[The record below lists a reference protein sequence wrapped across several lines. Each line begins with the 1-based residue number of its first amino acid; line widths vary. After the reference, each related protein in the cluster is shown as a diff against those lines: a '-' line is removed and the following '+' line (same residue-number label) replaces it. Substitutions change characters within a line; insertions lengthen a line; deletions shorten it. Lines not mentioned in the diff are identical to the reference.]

1 MKRLLFILTPLFC
14 LNAQVQLDYYLN
26 DTANYNP
33 SIPTPESV
41 IGHQVGEFHVSHDKL
56 SHYVQELSK
65 SSKRVKL
72 VERGKT
78 YENRTSWLMIITS
91 ESNHSNLE
99 KIREEHIKLSDSK
112 NEDIDVSKMPIV
124 VYQGFSVHGDEP
136 SGSNASLLL
145 MYHLLASDS
154 NETQQL
160 LENTV
165 ILLDPSFNPD
175 GLQRFSQWANMNK
188 NQSLN
193 PDPSDR
199 EYNQYW
205 PRGRTNHYWFDLNR
219 DMLPN
224 QLPETNAKIETF
236 TKWMPNILTDHH
248 EMGTNSSFFFQPGVP
263 ERKNPLISDLNQ
275 ALTKEIGTYHED
287 ALNKIG
293 SLYYSEESYDDF
305 FFGKASTYPDA
316 NGSIGILF
324 EQGSSRGHIQE
335 SVNGILTFPFTIRN
349 QLTAA
354 FSTLKAAQNM
364 RVKLLNYMKDF
375 HDKQIDSSSKNES
388 IIFGKQKDRST
399 VYHLAEVLKSHK
411 IKFNTL
417 SQDAEVNGT
426 KYSKD
431 NSFIVP
437 LNQPKR
443 TLIRAMFDTQT
454 SFNDSLFYDVSAW
467 TFPLAFNV
475 NYDNTNRLNKPGK
488 LGIKSKEVEN
498 LKRVNGSVDDKS
510 DYAYIFE
517 PHEYYAQAAVYQL
530 IKSGLRVKTATR
542 TFSINGEKFDFGT
555 YMIPVQNQSLNS
567 DEIYN
572 LLVEISS
579 ETGINV
585 KSQSTGITD
594 GIDLGSNN
602 FEIVKEPK
610 IGLIVGEGVRSYDAG
625 EIWHLLDTRFNIPIT
640 KLDVGDL
647 GYIDL
652 SRYTHIILPDYSEG
666 SQYQS
671 TGGNINKNQIN
682 DYIKDGGNLIA
693 YRNSVKWVSS
703 NLSEIDFH
711 TNEINADDVTFS
723 ERQSFFGAQQTGG
736 AIFNSIIDKSHPV
749 NYGIESNSLPLF
761 RNSNVY
767 MTKSEQSF
775 NNPIVY
781 SPNPLMSGYIS
792 EENLSLLKKA
802 VPFKVIRSGKGKI
815 LLMTDNTNFRA
826 FWFGTNRILL
836 NMLFH
841 SNIM

>member
-1 MKRLLFILTPLFC
+1 
-14 LNAQVQLDYYLN
+14 
-26 DTANYNP
+26 
-33 SIPTPESV
+33 
-41 IGHQVGEFHVSHDKL
+41 
-56 SHYVQELSK
+56 
-65 SSKRVKL
+65 
-72 VERGKT
+72 
-78 YENRTSWLMIITS
+78 
-91 ESNHSNLE
+91 
-99 KIREEHIKLSDSK
+99 
-112 NEDIDVSKMPIV
+112 
-124 VYQGFSVHGDEP
+124 
-136 SGSNASLLL
+136 
-145 MYHLLASDS
+145 
-154 NETQQL
+154 
-160 LENTV
+160 
-165 ILLDPSFNPD
+165 
-175 GLQRFSQWANMNK
+175 
-188 NQSLN
+188 
-193 PDPSDR
+193 
-199 EYNQYW
+199 
-205 PRGRTNHYWFDLNR
+205 
-219 DMLPN
+219 
-224 QLPETNAKIETF
+224 
-236 TKWMPNILTDHH
+236 
-248 EMGTNSSFFFQPGVP
+248 
-263 ERKNPLISDLNQ
+263 
-275 ALTKEIGTYHED
+275 
-287 ALNKIG
+287 
-293 SLYYSEESYDDF
+293 
-305 FFGKASTYPDA
+305 
-316 NGSIGILF
+316 
-324 EQGSSRGHIQE
+324 
-335 SVNGILTFPFTIRN
+335 
-349 QLTAA
+349 
-354 FSTLKAAQNM
+354 
-364 RVKLLNYMKDF
+364 
-375 HDKQIDSSSKNES
+375 
-388 IIFGKQKDRST
+388 
-399 VYHLAEVLKSHK
+399 
-411 IKFNTL
+411 
-417 SQDAEVNGT
+417 
-426 KYSKD
+426 
-431 NSFIVP
+431 
-437 LNQPKR
+437 
-443 TLIRAMFDTQT
+443 MFDTQT
-454 SFNDSLFYDVSAW
+454 TFNDSLFYDVSAW

-475 NYDNTNRLNKPGK
+475 NYDNTNSLNKSGK
-488 LGIKSKEVEN
+488 LGIESKEVEN
-498 LKRVNGSVDDKS
+498 LKRVNGSVDNKS

-517 PHEYYAQAAVYQL
+517 PHEYYAQSAVYQL

-542 TFSINGEKFDFGT
+542 AFAINGEKFDFGT
-555 YMIPVQNQSLNS
+555 YMISVQNQSLNS

-572 LLVEISS
+572 LLVEVSS
-579 ETGINV
+579 KTGINV

-610 IGLIVGEGVRSYDAG
+610 IGLVVGEGVRSYDAG

-671 TGGNINKNQIN
+671 TGGNINKNQID
-682 DYIKDGGNLIA
+682 DYVKDGGNLIA

-802 VPFKVIRSGKGKI
+802 SPFKVIRSGKGKI